1 MNVLISTPDVFS
13 LTTFLIGFWIS
24 FLFNESKAIQPFFN
38 SLVTSFFN
46 ESISILFALGVSKVN
61 RLVASLGAPF
71 FKELY
76 VSMLFESPK
85 IRKKKMDTVK

>member
-1 MNVLISTPDVFS
+1 
-13 LTTFLIGFWIS
+13 
-24 FLFNESKAIQPFFN
+24 
-38 SLVTSFFN
+38 LVTSFFN